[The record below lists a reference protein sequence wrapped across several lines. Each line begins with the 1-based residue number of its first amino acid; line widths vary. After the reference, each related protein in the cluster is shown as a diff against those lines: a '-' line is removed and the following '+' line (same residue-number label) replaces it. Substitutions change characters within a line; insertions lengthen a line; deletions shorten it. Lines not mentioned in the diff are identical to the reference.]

1 MSSTPQ
7 WLVWAQKLDAVAQA
21 GLTFT
26 ENVFDI
32 ERYHKIREI
41 TAEIVSSYS
50 QINYAEMKTLFDSQA
65 GYATPKIDVRGVIFQ
80 GDKILLVKELADGH
94 WTLPGGWVDVDEPPS
109 HAAER
114 EVWEESG
121 YRVKA
126 TRLLGVYDRNQ
137 HGFPPYI
144 YHSYKIFLLCDLL
157 GGAPA
162 ISIET
167 GGAEFFIEDEIPPLS
182 LPRTTPE
189 IIRRMFE
196 LHRHPEAPAEFD

>member
-7 WLVWAQKLDAVAQA
+7 WLLWAQKLDAVAQA

-41 TAEIVSSYS
+41 TAEIVASHS
-50 QINYAEMKTLFDSQA
+50 QIDYIEMKTLFDSQA

-80 GDKILLVKELADGH
+80 GDKVLLVKELADGR

-109 HAAER
+109 RAAER

-126 TRLLGVYDRNQ
+126 TRLLGC
-137 HGFPPYI
+137 
-144 YHSYKIFLLCDLL
+144 LLYTS
-157 GGAPA
+157 P
-162 ISIET
+162 S
-167 GGAEFFIEDEIPPLS
+167 
-182 LPRTTPE
+182 PR
-189 IIRRMFE
+189 
-196 LHRHPEAPAEFD
+196 D